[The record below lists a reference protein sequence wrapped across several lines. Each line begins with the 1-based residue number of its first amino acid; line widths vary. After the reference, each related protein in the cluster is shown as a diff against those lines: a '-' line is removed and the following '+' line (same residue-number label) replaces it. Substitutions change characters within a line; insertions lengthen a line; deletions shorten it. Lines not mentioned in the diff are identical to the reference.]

1 MSWLKTYM
9 SFDVLHVIWDVSY
22 TNYNTKVWEYIDV
35 LCSYFD
41 EINIKDRLKYPPLQ
55 CGTDYIY
62 TILDATECYIEKPL
76 DNDERQRIY
85 SGYKKRTTLK
95 YSVASVL
102 KEPLIIHVTSIR
114 SI

>member
-1 MSWLKTYM
+1 MGEL
-9 SFDVLHVIWDVSY
+9 DL
-22 TNYNTKVWEYIDV
+22 E
-35 LCSYFD
+35 LQYFD

-102 KEPLIIHVTSIR
+102 KEPLIIHVSGPFKGRDHDLTMIQETDFFDEFFSNV
-114 SI
+114 